1 MASGYC
7 IEQYRAQ
14 IKAPL
19 RLLTIYPWIKLSQ
32 LFKKYQCIERR
43 KRKIQPII
51 GLFLFISRV
60 WWEKKK
66 NLNFLSSKIPLEQ
79 IIEFLNCRWG
89 PLSNI
94 LLLTYLIKV
103 AAYVLLEHSSHAGVH
118 RFSSHF
124 SPCAS

>member
-1 MASGYC
+1 MAGGYC

-32 LFKKYQCIERR
+32 LFKNHQCIERR

-60 WWEKKK
+60 
-66 NLNFLSSKIPLEQ
+66 
-79 IIEFLNCRWG
+79 
-89 PLSNI
+89 
-94 LLLTYLIKV
+94 
-103 AAYVLLEHSSHAGVH
+103 
-118 RFSSHF
+118 
-124 SPCAS
+124 